1 MRWLGIYQNFAN
13 KYSWILCICHSGFS
27 ETFYFAINDSY
38 NNDKLIYKIYK
49 IYKIFKVFWILW
61 CNAQIEYIKNIQTK
75 PKKYYHMLL
84 FKDKPFWFELGIY
97 DIKGLSKTKTK
108 IYFLCMYN
116 SNVSNLIYIN
126 IIDMDQR
133 SKHYWKYLKNIYI
146 HEFYPQYWNFL

>member
-1 MRWLGIYQNFAN
+1 
-13 KYSWILCICHSGFS
+13 
-27 ETFYFAINDSY
+27 
-38 NNDKLIYKIYK
+38 
-49 IYKIFKVFWILW
+49 
-61 CNAQIEYIKNIQTK
+61 
-75 PKKYYHMLL
+75 MLL

-133 SKHYWKYLKNIYI
+133 SKHYWKYLKLLFYLYSWILSPI
-146 HEFYPQYWNFL
+146 LEFPLDTTKVQWPQ